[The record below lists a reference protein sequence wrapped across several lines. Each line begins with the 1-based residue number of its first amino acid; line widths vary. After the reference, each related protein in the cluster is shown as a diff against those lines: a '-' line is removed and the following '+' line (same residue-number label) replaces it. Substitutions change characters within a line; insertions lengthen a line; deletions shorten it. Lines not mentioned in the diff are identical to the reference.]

1 MRTRNY
7 GRETMKHFGGIKTKF
22 ALFLAVLLVGLA
34 PQAMMAGTVAGT
46 QTRFENNS
54 ATNEQLSKQVRKRL
68 VTLPYYGVFDNLAY
82 SIDGSR
88 VTLYGQVVRPTTR
101 SDAGRSVA
109 RIAGVTQVVNN
120 IEVLPL
126 SGFDD
131 SVRINTLRAIQRSGG
146 LYRYFMGSNPSLHIV
161 VNRGHVTLE
170 GVVGSKMDAQ
180 LAYMAAR
187 GVPGS
192 FSVTNNLEVEGDT
205 GAR

>member
-1 MRTRNY
+1 MMKDL
-7 GRETMKHFGGIKTKF
+7 GRFKTKF
-22 ALFLAVLLVGLA
+22 ALFLAFLLIALA
-34 PQAMMAGTVAGT
+34 PQALMART
-46 QTRFENNS
+46 QTASQNNS
-54 ATNEQLSKQVRKRL
+54 ASYAQLSKQVRKRL

-101 SDAGRSVA
+101 SDAARSVA
-109 RIAGVTQVVNN
+109 RVAGVTQVINN

-131 SVRINTLRAIQRSGG
+131 SVRLNTYRAIQRSGG
-146 LYRYFMGSNPSLHIV
+146 LYRYFMGANPSLHII

-170 GVVGSKMDAQ
+170 GVVGSRMDAQ

-187 GVPGS
+187 SVPGA
-192 FSVTNNLEVEGDT
+192 FSVTNNLEVEGDDR
-205 GAR
+205 AR